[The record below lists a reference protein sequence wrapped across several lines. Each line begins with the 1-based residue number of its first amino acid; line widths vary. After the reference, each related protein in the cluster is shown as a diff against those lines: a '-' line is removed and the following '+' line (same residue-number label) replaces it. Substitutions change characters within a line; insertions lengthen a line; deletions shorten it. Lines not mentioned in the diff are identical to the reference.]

1 MNGSILYIVTTNVT
15 EHPII
20 SGTTESELKSLYEAL
35 TALSTEQ
42 NGGMEILDTQRCVI
56 SASGKVIYTRVWLC
70 FDKYGLEIH
79 DVYRN
84 LLDSYRAAEPE
95 PETELKMFHVN
106 RYETW
111 ANDYCVKARNAEEA
125 MTIAS
130 DEFDNWHFDVLEGY
144 CIDADTTVEEVEEQE
159 GESK

>member
-15 EHPII
+15 ERPII

-35 TALSTEQ
+35 TSLNAEQ

-70 FDKYGLEIH
+70 FDKHGLEIH
-79 DVYRN
+79 DIYRN

-95 PETELKMFHVN
+95 PKLKMFRVK

-111 ANDYCVKARNAEEA
+111 SDSIEVEAESEDDA
-125 MTIAS
+125 IRIVRDMVY
-130 DEFDNWHFDVLEGY
+130 EGEFDVLEGG
-144 CIDADTTVEEVEEQE
+144 CTDVTHEVYDLTE